1 MISSDELKDNISI
14 IIRKRIFD
22 KRKERHLSGRE
33 VAGLLG
39 ISQQQYSC
47 YERGVSRIDIVTLV
61 NISIIFRTSI
71 DWFLKD
77 IMSLYAQKNSTKA

>member
-33 VAGLLG
+33 VAELLG

-71 DWFLKD
+71 NWFLKD
-77 IMSLYAQKNSTKA
+77 IMSLYRKQKSQES

>member
-14 IIRKRIFD
+14 IIRKRILD

-33 VAGLLG
+33 VAELLG

-77 IMSLYAQKNSTKA
+77 IISLYRNQKSQKS

>member
-1 MISSDELKDNISI
+1 MTSSAEIKNNISE

-22 KRKERHLSGRE
+22 KRKERNLSGRE
-33 VAGLLG
+33 VAEFLG

-47 YERGVSRIDIVTLV
+47 YERGISRIDIVTLV

-77 IMSLYAQKNSTKA
+77 IKSLYSQENSSKL

>member
-1 MISSDELKDNISI
+1 MTSSDEIKDNISV

-33 VAGLLG
+33 VATLLG
-39 ISQQQYSC
+39 VSQQQYSC
-47 YERGVSRIDIVTLV
+47 YERGISRIDIVTLV
-61 NISIIFRTSI
+61 NISIILRTNI

-77 IMSLYAQKNSTKA
+77 IMSLCGYEDILKS